1 MQLQHRKYQPFVL
14 RIYLVYY
21 KASLCYK
28 EVSPIIQQHF
38 LFHKKTQAIKYVT
51 IPSSTIACNSLE
63 NSHGTVTLIRDLLN
77 RKITTNKYTGWF
89 MHPLK

>member
-14 RIYLVYY
+14 RIFLVYY

-38 LFHKKTQAIKYVT
+38 LYHKKTQAIKYVT

-63 NSHGTVTLIRDLLN
+63 NSQETVTLIKDLLN
-77 RKITTNKYTGWF
+77 RKITTNKYTGWL